1 MSDLDFKRRSDYG
14 YVVNKDIPIKKV
26 IGINI
31 SKFRTFKNQSISLG
45 GHVTVFSGRNGSM
58 KTSLMGLVAH
68 VFTSSSKDAFGKD
81 LKTLLAEVFKLS
93 DKFDKDKYTYD
104 IQVETAKDERI
115 SEPVSIYYAGG
126 KTLRH
131 RVVLSGSEKGD
142 GNFQYNTSFLNMK
155 RLYPLVATNAKE
167 DLSFKLS
174 QKEEDELKKFY
185 ERVFPS
191 SSYSTFSPVHKTN
204 FKTTFGPQGANSLYD
219 WSSISSGE
227 DNLGAIFNRLL
238 GFQRSFSNGTDEGNG
253 ILCIDEFESS
263 LHPVAQIK
271 LFEYLYDW
279 SRKYRVQIVIST
291 HSLHLLQ
298 HIYLEHQANLDADR
312 VVVNFISKAT
322 ASDGNHP
329 IIKNPPYN
337 KAYKELTFKSP
348 EQIAEQRKIKVF
360 CEDEVAINFA
370 KKLVKNRDVLKLV
383 QFSSTVNKDDKNNK
397 GTSYSAL
404 KTLCGFPVLL
414 EDSIVIFDADVAE
427 TVTENIKN
435 KSFFMRLPDDDGL
448 ALERRIICFIIG
460 LQNGHDFFEKFD
472 KERDIFLSS
481 ISDFG
486 IPLSIDEVKNEKK
499 VPITKCKNWVAAQKG
514 DFKKYVTYYV
524 STIDDVATE
533 FRIDFLKRI
542 NSVNTDLGMPVVAI
556 D

>member
-1 MSDLDFKRRSDYG
+1 MSAVIMKRRSDYG
-14 YVVNKDIPIKKV
+14 YVENKDIPIKKV
-26 IGINI
+26 IGLNI
-31 SKFRTFKNQSISLG
+31 SKFRTFNNQSLSLG
-45 GHVTVFSGRNGSM
+45 SHVTVFSGRNGSM

-81 LKTLLAEVFKLS
+81 LKTSLKEVFKLS
-93 DKFDKDKYTYD
+93 DKFDKDKYIYD
-104 IQVETAKDERI
+104 IEIETTKDEKI
-115 SEPVSIYYAGG
+115 SEPVSIYFTEG
-126 KTLRH
+126 KTQRH

-155 RLYPLVATNAKE
+155 RLYPLVDTNASE
-167 DLSFKLS
+167 DLSFKLTA
-174 QKEEDELKKFY
+174 QEAEDLKKFY
-185 ERVFPS
+185 ERIFPS
-191 SSYSTFSPVHKTN
+191 STYSSFSPVHQKN
-204 FKTTFGPQGANSLYD
+204 LKTTFGPQGENSLYD

-238 GFQRSFSNGTDEGNG
+238 GFQRSFVKGNSEGNG

-263 LHPVAQIK
+263 LHPVAQLK
-271 LFEYLYDW
+271 LFDYLYEW
-279 SRKYRVQIVIST
+279 SRLYRVQIVIST

-298 HIYLEHQANLDADR
+298 HIYLKHQPNLDASR
-312 VVVNFISKAT
+312 VVINFVSKST

-329 IIKNPPYN
+329 IIKNPPYD

-370 KKLVKNRDVLKLV
+370 KRLVKNRDILKLV
-383 QFSSTVNKDDKNNK
+383 EFSSTVNKDDKNNK

-414 EDSIVIFDADVAE
+414 ESSIVIFDADVAE

-435 KSFFMRLPDDDGL
+435 KDFFMRLPDQDNL

-460 LQNGHDFFEKFD
+460 LNNGHDFFVKFD
-472 KERDIFLSS
+472 RERDIFLSS
-481 ISDFG
+481 MADYE
-486 IPLSIDEVKNEKK
+486 IPLTIEDVKNEKK
-499 VPITKCKNWVAAQKG
+499 VPISKCKNWVASEKG
-514 DFKKYVTYYV
+514 DFNKYVTYYV
-524 STIDDVATE
+524 SHIEEAATE
-533 FRIDFLKRI
+533 FRSEFLKRI
-542 NSVNTDLGMPVVAI
+542 NSVNIGLGMPVVAI
-556 D
+556 K